1 MRMRGLRA
9 RVTALFA
16 AGALLL
22 SLGLAVATYQITK
35 YNLVR
40 ERERTAV
47 RAAYFDAAAVR
58 TSASADDADLVA
70 ALRALDTGQGRQPL
84 LRKDGEWY
92 ARTADDGLT
101 QAVPDA
107 LIDLVDLGSPA
118 VQRIEVA
125 GRPSIVVG
133 VPYPGTQTAFYEV
146 QSLAEVESTLRTVAG
161 GLGAA
166 AALATGLAVMLSL
179 WTAKRA
185 LSPLRD
191 ASAAARQVMDGDL
204 TVRMQPH
211 DDPDLMDLSDSFN
224 GMVQEVSDRMERERR
239 FAADVSHELRSP
251 LQTLASA
258 SAVLQNRAADLDER
272 SRSAA
277 ELITEEV
284 TRFSELVQGL
294 LELARAERPTQLA
307 SQDVTAL
314 LMAATQRRQLSP
326 EVVAVDD
333 PTLEWPMDAP
343 RIAQVLDN
351 LIANAENHGGGL
363 HALHAWRSEDL
374 LLVDVDDTGPGVPP
388 DERTLVFDR
397 FGRGRAANARGGTDG
412 VGLGLALVSEHVIA
426 HGGKV
431 TVLDRPGGGGRFRV
445 ELPWRDL

>member
-1 MRMRGLRA
+1 MRLRGLRA

-22 SLGLAVATYQITK
+22 SLGLAFASYQLTT

-58 TSASADDADLVA
+58 TSASADDADIVA
-70 ALRALDTGQGRQPL
+70 ALRFLDTGQGRQPL
-84 LRKDGEWY
+84 VRKDGDWY

-101 QAVPDA
+101 RAVPQA
-107 LIDLVDLGSPA
+107 LIDLVDRGSPA
-118 VQRIEVA
+118 VQRIKVS
-125 GRPSIVVG
+125 GRPAIVVG
-133 VPYPGTQTAFYEV
+133 VPYPDTATAFYEV
-146 QSLAEVESTLRTVAG
+146 QSLSEVQSTLRTVAG

-166 AALATGLAVMLSL
+166 AVLATGLAIALSL
-179 WTAKRA
+179 SISRRV
-185 LSPLRD
+185 LSPLRA

-204 TVRMQPH
+204 SVRMEPH
-211 DDPDLMDLSDSFN
+211 NDPDLVDLSESFN

-239 FAADVSHELRSP
+239 FASDVSHELRSP

-258 SAVLQNRAADLDER
+258 SQVLQNRSADLDPR

-277 ELITEEV
+277 ELVIDEV
-284 TRFSELVQGL
+284 TRFSDLVQGL
-294 LELARAERPTQLA
+294 LELARAERPTQL
-307 SQDVTAL
+307 SDQDVTGVL
-314 LMAATQRRQLSP
+314 TAAVQRRQLP
-326 EVVAVDD
+326 
-333 PTLEWPMDAP
+333 PTLVTVDEATLTWPMDAP

-363 HALHAWRSEDL
+363 HAVHAWRTEDAL
-374 LLVDVDDTGPGVPP
+374 MVDVDDTGPGVPP

-397 FGRGRAANARGGTDG
+397 FGRGRAAHARADSDG

-426 HGGKV
+426 HGGRV

-445 ELPWRDL
+445 ELPWREL